1 MTIQHPIYLWA
12 FLGLLVP
19 LVIHLWNRKAGKT
32 IKVGS
37 VQWLIASENTRF
49 SSIRFNEVGLYII
62 RSLLVVVAILILLDL
77 SYTQTKEPIAN
88 DKQWILAEKP
98 LLRHPDTR
106 TQIDSL
112 VQQGHPLHLLQAGL
126 PLLESSAIQKIKVK
140 HRHSELATSS
150 LNYWSF
156 LRELNDRPD
165 APEKVTLFTYNTQ
178 QRFVGKRPT
187 LSFRVQWL
195 NLPQKRKQVFLVDAL
210 QLPQDSLQISIGM
223 SDEQGTTVIRK
234 KIKTQTNTKI
244 KDLPSI
250 IVKEQ
255 EVSFAQATNESITI
269 RHPRPQKIQIWYDK
283 NFSLDQQYF
292 KAALEAVGEYL
303 HVKIEVNSKSST
315 QGKNLDKPKA
325 DWLVAFTQKS
335 AVRNIAKQFKGKR
348 ILYEAQPTSQWL
360 SKDSTRQNAYF
371 LHQRV
376 NPQINPAALTSD
388 FLENLTQTLF
398 ANPKATERIQRFD
411 QRRLSQSQAMP
422 QTIVKK
428 TTATHPTTQTQ
439 GYHFI
444 LWLVL
449 VIGVLTERIVQE
461 TRNK

>member
-49 SSIRFNEVGLYII
+49 SSIQFNEVGLYII
-62 RSLLVVVAILILLDL
+62 RSLLVVIAILILLDL
-77 SYTQTKEPIAN
+77 SYTQTKKPIAN
-88 DKQWILAEKP
+88 DKQWILAEKS
-98 LLRHPDTR
+98 LLRHSDTR
-106 TQIDSL
+106 IQIDSL
-112 VQQGHPLHLLQAGL
+112 VQHGHPLHLLQAGL

-140 HRHSELATSS
+140 QNASGLATSS

-156 LRELNDRPD
+156 LKELNERSD
-165 APEKVTLFTYNTQ
+165 APEKVTLFTHNTQ
-178 QRFVGKRPT
+178 QRFVGKRPK
-187 LSFRVQWL
+187 LNFQVQWL
-195 NLPQKRKQVFLVDAL
+195 NLPQERRQVFLVDAL

-223 SDEQGTTVIRK
+223 SDEHGTTVVQEKIR
-234 KIKTQTNTKI
+234 TQTNTKI

-250 IVKEQ
+250 IVKDQ
-255 EVSFAQATNESITI
+255 EVSFAQATNERITI
-269 RHPRPQKIQIWYDK
+269 RHPQPQRVQIWYDK
-283 NFSLDQQYF
+283 KFSLDQQYF

-303 HVKIEVNSKSST
+303 QVKIEVNSKLST
-315 QGKNLDKPKA
+315 QGKSLDKLKA
-325 DWLVAFTQKS
+325 DWLIAFTQKP
-335 AVRNIAKQFKGKR
+335 AVKNTVKQFKGKR

-360 SKDSTRQNAYF
+360 SKDSTQQNAYF
-371 LHQRV
+371 LHQRI
-376 NPQINPAALTSD
+376 NPQINPAALTSN
-388 FLENLTQTLF
+388 FLESLTQTLF

-428 TTATHPTTQTQ
+428 TIATQPTTQTQ
-439 GYHFI
+439 SYHFM

-449 VIGVLTERIVQE
+449 VIGVLTERIVQG